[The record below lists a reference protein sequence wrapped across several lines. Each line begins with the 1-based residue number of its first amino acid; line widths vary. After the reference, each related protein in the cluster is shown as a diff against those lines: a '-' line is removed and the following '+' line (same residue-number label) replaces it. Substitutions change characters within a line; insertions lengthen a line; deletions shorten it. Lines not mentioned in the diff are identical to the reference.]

1 MLQLSDELPLL
12 LVHVKVDAPV
22 GYHLT
27 RTQKY
32 FALLRLTASERCY
45 YRLSPLSLQCLPAGM
60 CNGRSVGAPHPVCWA
75 RPQC

>member
-27 RTQKY
+27 RTQNIFR
-32 FALLRLTASERCY
+32 FASANGVREM
-45 YRLSPLSLQCLPAGM
+45 PLSTLTPEP
-60 CNGRSVGAPHPVCWA
+60 SVSASRDV
-75 RPQC
+75 